1 MTQLNTR
8 TLYDGPK
15 KPPQYQEGQTVLATL
30 FDGHVKDRR
39 GIVLGCAV
47 NTDGEVVYLVEM
59 LDPPQEGDDYGRQEG
74 TAQVG
79 RARRCIPHPRTT
91 ASVNFNQR
99 RKEWYADGEE
109 VECEEE
115 ADKA

>member
-30 FDGHVKDRR
+30 FDGHIKDRR

-74 TAQVG
+74 TAQIENKKQWVLSLYE
-79 RARRCIPHPRTT
+79 AEMSP
-91 ASVNFNQR
+91 A
-99 RKEWYADGEE
+99 GE
-109 VECEEE
+109 
-115 ADKA
+115 